1 MKNIFKRNL
10 DKKSEDNKKI
20 EKKQLTKT
28 EDTQKIINIK
38 FHILAIVCIIMFCVS
53 ICPVTLQNDT
63 FYTIPIG
70 EHIVNTKTVDMQDI
84 FSWHELPYTYPHWA
98 YDVMIYLIYNMGGM
112 LGIFIS
118 TIVFACILGIVMYC
132 TNYKISKNK
141 VISFIITIGAMFL
154 IKPYIA
160 ARAQL
165 ATFILFELTILF
177 IENFLEKKK
186 IRYAIGIFLT
196 AIAIANLHCAVWPFL
211 FVIFLPYVAE
221 YLIFTI
227 IDTNIIHKIITKFYD
242 IRIKYQKAKIAKKI
256 SEKDKNLC
264 NEKINKII
272 ALNEKHN
279 EKHTKFL
286 KNREEKRKEPYKIRY
301 QKNKATKWLILIM
314 ILCAFTGLLTPI
326 GDAPYTYLY
335 KTMKGNTTQSI
346 SEHLPLTLINNKE
359 ILIVL
364 TALLALLIF
373 TDTKIRLKD
382 LFMLAGLTLLMFMSR
397 RQESMLLLF
406 GSAVVAKLITD
417 LFTKYDSKGLK
428 ELENIMVS
436 SLGTVATIL
445 LIVLISVIEIKPKL
459 NDKFINPSSY
469 PVEAAQYIK
478 ENLDLNSI
486 RLFNEYN
493 YGSYLLFQGIPVFI
507 DSRADLYAPEFNG
520 KRGEDGNYEGQ
531 DIFSDYIG
539 TSNISRYYENTF
551 EKYDITHVILYRNSK
566 LKMLLSKDD
575 NYTELYSDE
584 KFIIYERNK

>member
-1 MKNIFKRNL
+1 M
-10 DKKSEDNKKI
+10 
-20 EKKQLTKT
+20 
-28 EDTQKIINIK
+28 
-38 FHILAIVCIIMFCVS
+38 
-53 ICPVTLQNDT
+53 
-63 FYTIPIG
+63 
-70 EHIVNTKTVDMQDI
+70 
-84 FSWHELPYTYPHWA
+84 
-98 YDVMIYLIYNMGGM
+98 
-112 LGIFIS
+112 
-118 TIVFACILGIVMYC
+118 
-132 TNYKISKNK
+132 
-141 VISFIITIGAMFL
+141 
-154 IKPYIA
+154 
-160 ARAQL
+160 
-165 ATFILFELTILF
+165 
-177 IENFLEKKK
+177 
-186 IRYAIGIFLT
+186 
-196 AIAIANLHCAVWPFL
+196 
-211 FVIFLPYVAE
+211 AE

-227 IDTNIIHKIITKFYD
+227 IDANIIHKIITKFYD
-242 IRIKYQKAKIAKKI
+242 IRIKYHKAKIAKKI

-279 EKHTKFL
+279 ENHAKFL
-286 KNREEKRKEPYKIRY
+286 KNREEKRKEPYKVRY

-326 GDAPYTYLY
+326 GDSPYTYLY

-382 LFMLAGLTLLMFMSR
+382 LFMIAGLTLLMFMSR

-406 GSAVVAKLITD
+406 GSAVVTKLVTD
-417 LFTKYDSKGLK
+417 LFTKYDFKGLK
-428 ELENIMVS
+428 DLENIMVS

-520 KRGEDGNYEGQ
+520 TRGEDGKYEGQ
-531 DIFSDYIG
+531 DIFSDYIS
-539 TSNISRYYENTF
+539 TSNISRYYEDTF

-575 NYTELYSDE
+575 NYTELYSDK